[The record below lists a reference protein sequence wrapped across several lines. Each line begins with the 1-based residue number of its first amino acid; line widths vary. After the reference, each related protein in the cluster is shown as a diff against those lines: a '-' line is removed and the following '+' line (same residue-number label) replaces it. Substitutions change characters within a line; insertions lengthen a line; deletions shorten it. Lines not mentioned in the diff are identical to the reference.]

1 MDKIAS
7 GKYFKTFGM
16 ILRQRKRKEK
26 NIKKQKIASSDF
38 FIYFSINKMVYTMG
52 ILKVYSKNVN
62 IFKNELSQ
70 NAKKNF
76 LRCLSKKILFAE
88 EN

>member
-7 GKYFKTFGM
+7 RKYFKTFGM
-16 ILRQRKRKEK
+16 ILRQRKREEK

-70 NAKKNF
+70 NAKKIF
-76 LRCLSKKILFAE
+76 LRCLSKKILFVE
-88 EN
+88 QN